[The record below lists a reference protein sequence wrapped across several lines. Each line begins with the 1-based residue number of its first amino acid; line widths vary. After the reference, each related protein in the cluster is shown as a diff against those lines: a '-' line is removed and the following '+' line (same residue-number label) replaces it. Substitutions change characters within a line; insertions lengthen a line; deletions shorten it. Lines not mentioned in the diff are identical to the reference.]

1 MQKTNK
7 QKKLHR
13 CFGFFFEMLC
23 GMDLQRA
30 AVLIANNIQKT
41 FEGDII
47 NTSCIINYLR
57 F

>member
-30 AVLIANNIQKT
+30 AVLIASNIQKT

-47 NTSCIINYLR
+47 GTSCIINYLR